1 LETVD
6 GFVVVVVIVAAE
18 VVVVP
23 AFAPVVVFGSL
34 AYGVFYV

>member
-1 LETVD
+1 LEPVE
-6 GFVVVVVIVAAE
+6 GFFVVVVVAAAE